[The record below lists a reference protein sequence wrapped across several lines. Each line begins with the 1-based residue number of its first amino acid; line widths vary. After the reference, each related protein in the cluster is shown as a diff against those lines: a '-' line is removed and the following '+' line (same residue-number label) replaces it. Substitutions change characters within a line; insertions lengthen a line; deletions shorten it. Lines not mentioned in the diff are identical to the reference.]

1 METNT
6 GLSASDVALLN
17 RDNDGWGDNGF
28 MWIFALLILFW
39 GGNGMW
45 GNRNMPANGEPVTE
59 AGLCNAM
66 NFNNLENAVGR
77 LSDQNQQQTQLLG
90 NGICNLGYEMQGN
103 ISQLGKEVALG
114 QSGINQT
121 ILTTGHSIGK
131 QLSDCCC
138 ENRLAT
144 ANLSAQ
150 MDRQTCD
157 ITSAIHAEGEATRA
171 LMQTNEIQALRD
183 KVSSLEMD
191 SRMYGVVRYP
201 NGFVYNAGNSPFC
214 GCNSTCGCGV

>member
-1 METNT
+1 MET
-6 GLSASDVALLN
+6 GLTASDVALLN
-17 RDNDGWGDNGF
+17 GKNNDNDWTDGGF

-45 GNRNMPANGEPVTE
+45 GNRNVTNGEPVTE

-90 NGICNLGYEMQGN
+90 NGICNLGYEMQSN

-114 QSGINQT
+114 QSGINQNIMSEGNT
-121 ILTTGHSIGK
+121 IQR
-131 QLSDCCC
+131 QLAECCC

-214 GCNSTCGCGV
+214 GCNSCGV